1 MGANYP
7 IPTEAN
13 IMAKKTPEK
22 PNLPAK
28 VNFLSER
35 DQGILELP
43 TFVTRARERPQK
55 KPTTKTKKAP
65 NDS

>member
-1 MGANYP
+1 M
-7 IPTEAN
+7 T
-13 IMAKKTPEK
+13 KKTPEK
-22 PNLPAK
+22 PALPVK

-43 TFVTRARERPQK
+43 IFVTRSKERPKK

>member
-1 MGANYP
+1 
-7 IPTEAN
+7 
-13 IMAKKTPEK
+13 MAKKSPEK
-22 PNLPAK
+22 PTLPVK

-43 TFVTRARERPQK
+43 KFVTRAKEKTQK
-55 KPTTKTKKAP
+55 KTTTKTKKIS

>member
-1 MGANYP
+1 
-7 IPTEAN
+7 
-13 IMAKKTPEK
+13 MAKKPSEK
-22 PNLPAK
+22 PTLPVK

-43 TFVTRARERPQK
+43 IFVTRAKERPQK
-55 KPTTKTKKAP
+55 KSTVKTKKAP

>member
-1 MGANYP
+1 MANKP
-7 IPTEAN
+7 
-13 IMAKKTPEK
+13 PEK
-22 PNLPAK
+22 PTLPVK
-28 VNFLSER
+28 INFLSER

-55 KPTTKTKKAP
+55 KPITKTKKTK

>member
-1 MGANYP
+1 
-7 IPTEAN
+7 
-13 IMAKKTPEK
+13 MAKKSPEK
-22 PNLPAK
+22 PTLPVK

-43 TFVTRARERPQK
+43 VFVTRARERPQK
-55 KPTTKTKKAP
+55 KQTTKTKKAP

>member
-1 MGANYP
+1 
-7 IPTEAN
+7 
-13 IMAKKTPEK
+13 MAKKSPEK
-22 PNLPAK
+22 PTLPVK

-43 TFVTRARERPQK
+43 IFVTRAREQPQK
-55 KPTTKTKKAP
+55 TKTTKIKKAP